1 MSSTTTLDVAAIK
14 AQFPLLQ
21 RQINGQP
28 LVYLDS
34 ANTSQ
39 KPRSVIEAM
48 NDFMETSYAPINRS
62 AYQLAA
68 EATDAYE
75 NARKAARQVH
85 QRTSRRGTD
94 LHQERYRRPEPGGL
108 QLG

>member
-1 MSSTTTLDVAAIK
+1 MVTPMNALDPQRLDTAAIK

-21 RQINGQP
+21 REMNGKQ

-39 KPRSVIEAM
+39 KPQSVIDAM
-48 NDFMETSYAPINRS
+48 SHFMEHSYAPINRS

-68 EATDAYE
+68 EATDAFE
-75 NARKAARQVH
+75 GARTNGFAGD
-85 QRTSRRGTD
+85 S
-94 LHQERYRRPEPGGL
+94 PEL
-108 QLG
+108 SLR

>member
-1 MSSTTTLDVAAIK
+1 MSTTTLDTAAIK

-21 RQINGQP
+21 REINGQP

-39 KPRSVIEAM
+39 KPRSVIDAM
-48 NDFMETSYAPINRS
+48 TRFMETSYAPINRS
-62 AYQLAA
+62 AYLLAA

-75 NARKAARQVH
+75 GPAKPCSGSS
-85 QRTSRRGTD
+85 T
-94 LHQERYRRPEPGGL
+94 LHAPTN
-108 QLG
+108 